1 MANIDYNKIFAENAT
16 NQYNW
21 EDSDYVK
28 GLEILG
34 QNPPIRQVF
43 DNLFNRL
50 DKKTQD
56 LNNRINQL
64 AQFVNNS
71 DNLVQRETVYHIGD
85 IVAYAQLPN
94 YLVAECTMEGTTA
107 QSLPEL
113 DIDMSKTAQ
122 TFTDGTATFKTRYK
136 RMLGTFMEIKLWNGV
151 LYEDEQTTYKHPV
164 ISSGLGAGLILM
176 DWYLCDGK
184 TGTPDTIDRTVR
196 GHDGTHTWEVGGVDK
211 VPIMVANLPAEKVQI
226 NAITT
231 ETTQGQ
237 TGANVQLETSAED
250 AIIKVKTS
258 TGDNQLD
265 HTNNAGLACV
275 ATNSEL
281 SDNSTVI
288 VQERHKHSI
297 SGQLITPPHTHAL
310 QGGISL
316 GSGTLLQIKNKYVNI
331 SYIMYIG

>member
-1 MANIDYNKIFAENAT
+1 MPNINYNQIFAENSSS
-16 NQYNW
+16 QYSW
-21 EDSDYVK
+21 TDSDYVK
-28 GLEILG
+28 GLEVLG
-34 QNPPIRQVF
+34 QNPPIRQIF

-64 AQFVNNS
+64 TQFVNNS
-71 DNLVQRETVYHIGD
+71 DNLVQRETTYHIGD

-113 DIDMSKTAQ
+113 DIDMTKTAQ
-122 TFTDGTATFKTRYK
+122 IFTDGTATFKTRYK
-136 RMLGTFMEIKLWNGV
+136 RMLGTFMEVKLWNGV
-151 LYEDEQTTYKHPV
+151 LYEDEQTTFKHPV

-184 TGTPDTIDRTVR
+184 SGTPDTIDRTVR
-196 GHDGTHTWEVGGVDK
+196 GHDGTHTYEVGGVDK
-211 VPIMVANLPAEKVQI
+211 VPINVANLPAEDVQI
-226 NAITT
+226 NAETT
-231 ETTQGQ
+231 ETTTGQ
-237 TGANVQLETSAED
+237 TGSSVQLETSEEN
-250 AIIKVKTS
+250 AIIKIKTAN
-258 TGDNQLD
+258 GDNQLD
-265 HTNNAGLACV
+265 HSSNTGVAGV
-275 ATNSEL
+275 AVSSEL
-281 SDNSTVI
+281 SDNSAVV

-297 SGQLITPPHTHAL
+297 TGQIISPPHTHFL

-316 GSGTLLQIKNKYVNI
+316 GSGTPLQIKNKYVNI